1 MKDFSLFSRRIRDSH
16 VQYSILFLFRLFFY
30 AISLLYF
37 CHRSSVL
44 NDNRLKQETTARD
57 EDVRIGIGKQGGYTR
72 AYSSDTRSN
81 VRRFSFSFVVRFRP
95 CSLSHPIFSHCP
107 ISSSHFTEFQIFF
120 KYSKRIEK
128 FNRAYTKLIDSR
140 RYSILFS
147 CACIDTELLLSR

>member
-1 MKDFSLFSRRIRDSH
+1 MKDFSLFSRQIRDSH

-44 NDNRLKQETTARD
+44 DDNRLKRETTARD

-107 ISSSHFTEFQIFF
+107 ISSSPPTLHNSKFF
-120 KYSKRIEK
+120 LNIRKGSKNLIVRIR
-128 FNRAYTKLIDSR
+128 N
-140 RYSILFS
+140 
-147 CACIDTELLLSR
+147 

>member
-44 NDNRLKQETTARD
+44 DDNRLKQETTRD

-107 ISSSHFTEFQIFF
+107 ISSSPPTLPSSKFF
-120 KYSKRIEK
+120 LNIRKGSK
-128 FNRAYTKLIDSR
+128 NLIVR
-140 RYSILFS
+140 N
-147 CACIDTELLLSR
+147 